1 MKAIFAIVKRL
12 LASNKI
18 SFILTALVVLCQ
30 RPCGFVSA
38 ETVPYRTEGNST
50 RVKLSFYYYLE
61 KNRKI
66 GRSEIVNFL

>member
-1 MKAIFAIVKRL
+1 MLPQVAL
-12 LASNKI
+12 LKI
-18 SFILTALVVLCQ
+18 TYW
-30 RPCGFVSA
+30 FVSA
-38 ETVPYRTEGNST
+38 DAVPYQTEGNST

>member
-1 MKAIFAIVKRL
+1 MLPWVAL
-12 LASNKI
+12 PKI
-18 SFILTALVVLCQ
+18 TYW
-30 RPCGFVSA
+30 FVSA
-38 ETVPYRTEGNST
+38 YAVPYQTEGNST